1 MSDAS
6 RPKRSTYERALDMLE
21 ARARGA
27 DELLR
32 LLVRKGEPAAE
43 VDETIER
50 LTRAGLLDDA
60 NYARQLARSKALGG
74 GMSRRRI
81 QQELSK
87 RGVAREVS
95 TEAIARVFEDESV
108 DEEKLIE
115 RAAAKK
121 LRTLGRHDESTRR
134 RRLYAFLARR
144 GFDADDIQRVMRTM
158 VAGAGDEVNGTVNG
172 TERDEDRSE

>member
-1 MSDAS
+1 MSS
-6 RPKRSTYERALDMLE
+6 SPRPKRSTYERALDMLE

-27 DELLR
+27 DELRR
-32 LLVRKGEPAAE
+32 LLVRKGEPAAD

-60 NYARQLARSKALGG
+60 AYARQLARSKALNA

-81 QQELSK
+81 QQELGR
-87 RGVAREVS
+87 RGVAREIS
-95 TEAIARVFEDESV
+95 TEAIADVFQDESV

-121 LRTLGRHDESTRR
+121 LRTLGRFDEATRR

-144 GFDADDIQRVMRTM
+144 GFDSDDIQRVLRTLVD
-158 VAGAGDEVNGTVNG
+158 VAAGEEGVA
-172 TERDEDRSE
+172 ERAEGGSA